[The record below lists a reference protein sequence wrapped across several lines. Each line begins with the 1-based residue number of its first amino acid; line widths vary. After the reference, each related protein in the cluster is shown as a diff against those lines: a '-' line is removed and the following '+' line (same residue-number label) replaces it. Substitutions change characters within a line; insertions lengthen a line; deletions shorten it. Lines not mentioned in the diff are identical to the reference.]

1 MNLKKN
7 KKNFLVLAS
16 NSFSGSHFV
25 DYVLKKKNTVIGVS
39 RSKEPNN
46 VFLPYKSSK
55 FIKNFKFIRLDIN
68 KNAINLK
75 KIIKKYKI
83 THIVNFA
90 AQSMVGQSWEK
101 PEDWYN
107 TNTLGT
113 IKFLNLIRDIKTIK
127 KYIHIST
134 PEVYGSTKKNLSE
147 NRNYHPSTPYAI
159 SRAACDM
166 HLHSLFQNYKFPVV
180 FTRASNVYGPG
191 QQLYRIVPKAIM
203 CLNLKQ
209 KLKLDGGGKSKRSF
223 IYITDVA
230 KATYKLCNKSINGDI
245 YHISTNKLVSI
256 KNLVETIFKMKRV
269 ASKKYL
275 EVSSDRIGKDSLYS
289 LSSKKIRKELKWSS
303 KVNLKDGLMQTI
315 KWVEKNIDILKN
327 QPKKYVHKK

>member
-1 MNLKKN
+1 
-7 KKNFLVLAS
+7 
-16 NSFSGSHFV
+16 
-25 DYVLKKKNTVIGVS
+25 VIGVS
-39 RSKEPNN
+39 RSKEPNS

-55 FIKNFKFIRLDIN
+55 FIKNFKFIKLDIN

-113 IKFLNLIRDIKTIK
+113 VKFLNLIRDIKTIK
-127 KYIHIST
+127 KYVHIST
-134 PEVYGSTKKNLSE
+134 PEVYGSTKKRILE
-147 NRNYHPSTPYAI
+147 NRSYQPSTPYAI

-166 HLHSLFQNYKFPVV
+166 HLYSLFQNFKFPVV
-180 FTRASNVYGPG
+180 FTRAANVYGPG

-203 CLNLKQ
+203 CLKLNKT
-209 KLKLDGGGKSKRSF
+209 LKLDGGGKSKRSF
-223 IYITDVA
+223 IYIRDVV
-230 KATYKLCNKSINGDI
+230 KATYKLCNKSINGDV

-256 KNLVETIFKMKRV
+256 KI
-269 ASKKYL
+269 
-275 EVSSDRIGKDSLYS
+275 
-289 LSSKKIRKELKWSS
+289 
-303 KVNLKDGLMQTI
+303 
-315 KWVEKNIDILKN
+315 
-327 QPKKYVHKK
+327 